1 MPYDGESD
9 TYTCAQ
15 GRKLHAVK
23 IKKTKSEAGFPIETT
38 VYECE
43 SCEGCPC
50 KEKCIRKGT
59 STTPIEQRTKRLNVS
74 KYFAE
79 RREAMEKKI
88 NTEEGKLLRMNRSI
102 ISEGIFAMIKED
114 LRFRRFLTR
123 GIKNVTAEWY
133 LMAFAYN
140 ILKLHHRIQNGRL
153 GTHLFEMTAA

>member
-1 MPYDGESD
+1 
-9 TYTCAQ
+9 
-15 GRKLHAVK
+15 
-23 IKKTKSEAGFPIETT
+23 
-38 VYECE
+38 
-43 SCEGCPC
+43 
-50 KEKCIRKGT
+50 
-59 STTPIEQRTKRLNVS
+59 
-74 KYFAE
+74 
-79 RREAMEKKI
+79 MEEKI

-153 GTHLFEMTAA
+153 GAHLFEMTAA